1 MRTRICALSLLL
13 LLQLTAVGQT
23 TENKDAKKPVRAPL
37 PQQGIKLDE
46 ESFIQ
51 AVIAGD
57 SLKVDQLLAAGINPN
72 AKDKD
77 GATALFLAIWNGQKK
92 IALALIAGGADVNQ
106 KVESDAP
113 LRVAAG
119 CGNVEIVEALLA
131 KGAQVDVKDD
141 GGHTPL
147 LVAMF
152 GTGLS
157 NAPEAFVQ
165 QFLPGDKVKACLDTN
180 GGHEKIVKLLV
191 KRGANVNVRASD
203 GGETPLFVAALF
215 GDTEMVKFLLA
226 HHVKVNDKTWQDR
239 TALKWIESLR
249 LLPNDPEFRND
260 QVMMDWL
267 RSTSGQHA
275 EIIRLL
281 RQAGAK

>member
-1 MRTRICALSLLL
+1 MRYRICALSLLL
-13 LLQLTAVGQT
+13 LVQLTAAGQT
-23 TENKDAKKPVRAPL
+23 TQNKDAQKPVRAPL
-37 PQQGIKLDE
+37 PQQGVKFDE
-46 ESFIQ
+46 ESFIK
-51 AVIAGD
+51 AVIEGKED
-57 SLKVDQLLAAGINPN
+57 VVNQLLAAGINPN
-72 AKDKD
+72 VKDSD
-77 GATALFLAIWNGQKK
+77 GTTALFHAIWKGHKK
-92 IALALIAGGADVNQ
+92 IVLALIARGADVNQ

-131 KGAQVDVKDD
+131 KGAQVDIKDD

-157 NAPEAFVQ
+157 SAPEAFVR
-165 QFLPGDKVKACLDTN
+165 QFLSGDQIKSCLDTKD
-180 GGHEKIVKLLV
+180 GHEKIVKLLV
-191 KRGANVNVRASD
+191 ERGANVSVRASD

-215 GDTEMVKFLLA
+215 GNTEMVKFLLA

-249 LLPNDPEFRND
+249 LLPNDPEIRND

-267 RSTSGQHA
+267 RSTSGKHA
-275 EIIRLL
+275 EIIQLL